1 MTCLGLCLFIPRTH
15 LGECGH
21 SPVRAIFVSN
31 QLPREGLPVLLALTM
46 LTAAEVQLGGHLYWS
61 PVCRPAAT
69 LFVAVCQHLTIP
81 AMPEAYNSTVSSGGL
96 RTIQATQYT
105 RPHNSSLRPNVFVII
120 HESLGR
126 KFMFDRSPIPG
137 AQNNTLTRAEAA
149 MPFFHERFRRDP
161 HVYDFAFARTVS
173 GNTENAMPALMSGR
187 LIIGPQQSLSSR
199 DDGLRDIPHLG
210 AMARAAGYSPVIYC
224 SYPSR
229 YTSRWQRL
237 NQFLHDA
244 FDHVYDVD
252 MLHAPRI
259 NEQGMDDRNLTSL
272 LEDHFRRGYYD
283 DGAGGEGRPPF
294 FIVMV
299 YNNQHVPFLV
309 PSKEEIIQ
317 SHGSRVMPPNLTA
330 GVARSK
336 EAQEAESRLAWLLA
350 AVEDHSNQARYMLS
364 LSITDEMLRQVYELF
379 HARQLLNSTIITLN
393 SDHGEGPQDQMG
405 QQWLRMVAPGTE
417 IMSVPFY
424 LRVPHAVLQR
434 VATNKSTS
442 ISALQRH
449 LRVNEDMAVSNLDLY
464 PTLAHL
470 ILGHEETGSKRPSYK
485 RVEVSDRLYGNRR
498 YGILT
503 GQSLLFGIHQN
514 RSVYGYSGPPY
525 SSHFR
530 FAATMSRLCNDLFFV
545 KSSKALHSC
554 LDIAAPGSIPADTK
568 ELPLDALLK
577 GTFEERAVVASAA
590 IALAHVPALWAIC
603 KSYFEF
609 TRSLGAV
616 DDRLRITQVEHD
628 GASGSVGGVLTQTK
642 HDTEHSTI
650 HKESAKQHNHTNK
663 RSPTHNSQHNTKSN
677 REQMRLQRTQNA
689 QRKLWRQRGTQMG
702 RRRPHRGDRAVV

>member
-1 MTCLGLCLFIPRTH
+1 MASVSMKPTRSLMLSKQAESWALNAPPDTVRFATFTMTVNLAVTCLGLCLFIPRTH

-393 SDHGEGPQDQMG
+393 SDHGEGPQPMLRSRASAISTPLKSSIRGGTVQLRRQFFTTPTAPSQNG
-405 QQWLRMVAPGTE
+405 QVIILLVWFKHKACSHECRRKRQRSFA
-417 IMSVPFY
+417 
-424 LRVPHAVLQR
+424 RVR
-434 VATNKSTS
+434 VS
-442 ISALQRH
+442 
-449 LRVNEDMAVSNLDLY
+449 
-464 PTLAHL
+464 LAN
-470 ILGHEETGSKRPSYK
+470 RPAMTYK
-485 RVEVSDRLYGNRR
+485 RIS
-498 YGILT
+498 
-503 GQSLLFGIHQN
+503 
-514 RSVYGYSGPPY
+514 
-525 SSHFR
+525 
-530 FAATMSRLCNDLFFV
+530 
-545 KSSKALHSC
+545 
-554 LDIAAPGSIPADTK
+554 
-568 ELPLDALLK
+568 
-577 GTFEERAVVASAA
+577 
-590 IALAHVPALWAIC
+590 
-603 KSYFEF
+603 
-609 TRSLGAV
+609 
-616 DDRLRITQVEHD
+616 
-628 GASGSVGGVLTQTK
+628 
-642 HDTEHSTI
+642 
-650 HKESAKQHNHTNK
+650 NK
-663 RSPTHNSQHNTKSN
+663 
-677 REQMRLQRTQNA
+677 
-689 QRKLWRQRGTQMG
+689 
-702 RRRPHRGDRAVV
+702 